1 MMKTNK
7 LKNKIK
13 NDIYQSTP
21 EVYSKIKLDQINI
34 DPFPEKKDSR
44 RKLKFN
50 FKYAFSSLITLVIVF
65 VVVVLLIKP
74 DGGTINQP
82 VYNYSPLDSNEEVYA
97 VSSVVATNL
106 YLATFANTDSLA
118 IKNSGNEMLINNEY
132 DNLNKLLNSVESLIN
147 NKEKNNMKELI
158 SDDAAYDFMIE
169 INSTDLLKYTNIY
182 YLYYNIISESDLNP
196 IRYGNNQH
204 SYGENDDET
213 EDEEDDYQ
221 DEKKDI
227 LEDIEDLDDSAL
239 GTVRLKIEGKI
250 KFKNNL
256 DFIYNVQGKM
266 VENNNVEKIIFDVS
280 EETNP
285 NNYIRVIQSNNNK
298 KQVFV
303 FEEYVNN
310 SLSSKNY
317 MVLKADKDGD
327 YSADLIVVDSKN
339 NLMAKYEISKDADD
353 KEIEIEYIILFNN
366 KIEEG
371 EIEIAIIEFGNH
383 YQYIYKTKNDKG
395 KSEHK
400 GRRFRFNDNYP
411 PGKGPVG
418 FYII

>member
-1 MMKTNK
+1 MMK
-7 LKNKIK
+7 KNELIDKIK
-13 NDIYQSTP
+13 NDIQQSTP
-21 EVYSKIKLDQINI
+21 DVYSKIKLDQIKVEPYQ
-34 DPFPEKKDSR
+34 DKEMKQ
-44 RKLKFN
+44 RKFRVN
-50 FKYAFSSLITLVIVF
+50 YKYALSSLMSLVLIFVIV
-65 VVVVLLIKP
+65 VLIIKP
-74 DGGTINQP
+74 GENITPP
-82 VYNYSPLDSNEEVYA
+82 VYDYSPLDSSEEVYA
-97 VSSVVATNL
+97 VSSLVATNL

-118 IKNSGNEMLINNEY
+118 IKNSGNEMLINTEY

>member
-1 MMKTNK
+1 
-7 LKNKIK
+7 
-13 NDIYQSTP
+13 
-21 EVYSKIKLDQINI
+21 
-34 DPFPEKKDSR
+34 
-44 RKLKFN
+44 
-50 FKYAFSSLITLVIVF
+50 
-65 VVVVLLIKP
+65 
-74 DGGTINQP
+74 
-82 VYNYSPLDSNEEVYA
+82 
-97 VSSVVATNL
+97 
-106 YLATFANTDSLA
+106 
-118 IKNSGNEMLINNEY
+118 
-132 DNLNKLLNSVESLIN
+132 
-147 NKEKNNMKELI
+147 
-158 SDDAAYDFMIE
+158 
-169 INSTDLLKYTNIY
+169 
-182 YLYYNIISESDLNP
+182 ISESDLNP

>member
-1 MMKTNK
+1 MKTNK

-310 SLSSKNY
+310 SLSSKMIKINY
-317 MVLKADKDGD
+317 
-327 YSADLIVVDSKN
+327 Y
-339 NLMAKYEISKDADD
+339 
-353 KEIEIEYIILFNN
+353 
-366 KIEEG
+366 
-371 EIEIAIIEFGNH
+371 
-383 YQYIYKTKNDKG
+383 
-395 KSEHK
+395 
-400 GRRFRFNDNYP
+400 
-411 PGKGPVG
+411 
-418 FYII
+418 

>member
-1 MMKTNK
+1 MKTNK

-118 IKNSGNEMLINNEY
+118 IKNSGNEMLINTEY

-169 INSTDLLKYTNIY
+169 INSTDLLKYT
-182 YLYYNIISESDLNP
+182 
-196 IRYGNNQH
+196 
-204 SYGENDDET
+204 
-213 EDEEDDYQ
+213 
-221 DEKKDI
+221 
-227 LEDIEDLDDSAL
+227 
-239 GTVRLKIEGKI
+239 
-250 KFKNNL
+250 
-256 DFIYNVQGKM
+256 
-266 VENNNVEKIIFDVS
+266 
-280 EETNP
+280 
-285 NNYIRVIQSNNNK
+285 
-298 KQVFV
+298 
-303 FEEYVNN
+303 
-310 SLSSKNY
+310 
-317 MVLKADKDGD
+317 
-327 YSADLIVVDSKN
+327 
-339 NLMAKYEISKDADD
+339 
-353 KEIEIEYIILFNN
+353 
-366 KIEEG
+366 
-371 EIEIAIIEFGNH
+371 
-383 YQYIYKTKNDKG
+383 
-395 KSEHK
+395 
-400 GRRFRFNDNYP
+400 
-411 PGKGPVG
+411 
-418 FYII
+418 